1 MTKNQQLL
9 AKMGG
14 GSLALLLSLSLGQ
27 QASADLLVSNLPPT
41 TDTVAGYAIT
51 FDKWLTSSFTT
62 GSASDGY
69 VIGSVTLLLAELTAS
84 PNLYVGIW
92 DEFLGGELEFPGQQ
106 RLRFTHPSFTPN
118 TTNNYTFTAI
128 TPRTLA
134 ANTNYS
140 LVVGITE
147 GPGEYL
153 WGYTVSPNQTGFTGW
168 SIPED
173 PLIGYKQGGYWGYDF
188 SSPISAFQFS
198 VATPPEPVPAPVPEP
213 STLALLGLGAVGMV
227 VKARRRRAAAP
238 PLRRPASAGRTYATP

>member
-27 QASADLLVSNLPPT
+27 QASAGLLVSNLPPT
-41 TDTVAGYAIT
+41 TATVAGYPIT
-51 FDKWLTSSFTT
+51 FDTWLASSFTT

-69 VIGSVTLLLAELTAS
+69 TVGSVTLRLAELTAS

-92 DEFLGGELEFPGQQ
+92 NDPGLGGEVEFPGQQ

-118 TTNNYTFTAI
+118 TTNNYTFTAT

-134 ANTNYS
+134 ANTNYW

-168 SIPED
+168 SIAERALVSD
-173 PLIGYKQGGYWGYDF
+173 NQAGTWSDDNF

-198 VATPPEPVPAPVPEP
+198 VATPPAPVPEP
-213 STLALLGLGAVGMV
+213 ATLALLGLGAVGMV